1 MTEPTPPTPSDSAES
16 PVRVVPD
23 ATALEQNNRRA
34 LSVGRV
40 AMTLVTLTL
49 LALLG
54 RVYQLQQHPSP
65 RIAAMVDSQTSTRE
79 LDARRGSLV
88 DRRQRVLATTR
99 VARRLFV
106 DPDIV
111 EDPNTFSETVGYTL
125 GYDPAWIEQQLFKRR
140 GSRYIVIDKQMPED
154 KYDLY
159 QQTPELLKLR
169 GLSSHPILVRD
180 YPQAQ
185 LAGQLVGFIG
195 HEGKGLDGL
204 ERAYN
209 DRLAP
214 DPGQHAFVYDRGRN
228 RLWLANQNYKLQ
240 ADGKPIRLSIDL
252 NLQAIAEEEL
262 AATVEKFEGEAG
274 QLIIMD
280 PRTGEVLALANYPFF
295 NPADFRDEK
304 GQFREDAKLAQRNRA
319 VTDLF
324 EPGSIVKPLVWAA
337 SIEGGY
343 ATADEIIDTTDDGMW
358 KPQRGPLLKDSSY
371 GPGKGHGEVTYEEVL
386 VHSSNIG
393 MAVVAERMGM
403 DALHKILD
411 SYGFGK
417 LTGSE
422 LPGEIKG
429 MFRPVSKWSWT
440 DLTRMPMGHGIA
452 VTPLQ
457 VTRAFCALAND
468 GVLVNPT
475 IEARADD
482 TDHERRTNITARV
495 LSPRVAENVREV
507 LARVV
512 TEGTGRRA
520 RSDLYD
526 LFGKTGTA
534 ELPDLKNGGYHDNL
548 YSSSF
553 IAGAPVDQPRLV
565 VGCFVHKTTKRIVDG
580 QYTHYG
586 GVVSGPP
593 VKRVMERSLIYLGV
607 PTKQDA
613 EVTPDTVAD
622 RSR

>member
-1 MTEPTPPTPSDSAES
+1 MTDPTPPSPRDPAES
-16 PVRVVPD
+16 PTRVVPD
-23 ATALEQNNRRA
+23 TAALERNNRRA

-40 AMTLVTLTL
+40 AMVLVTIAL

-65 RIAAMVDSQTSTRE
+65 RIAAMIDTQISTRD

-99 VARRLFV
+99 VAHRLFI

-140 GSRYIVIDKQMPED
+140 GSRYIVIDKQMPEET
-154 KYDLY
+154 YELY
-159 QQTPELLKLR
+159 QQTPELLELR

-204 ERAYN
+204 ERAYD

-262 AATVEKFEGEAG
+262 EATVTKFEGESG

-304 GQFREDAKLAQRNRA
+304 GRFREDAKLAQRNRS
-319 VTDLF
+319 VTDVF

-343 ATADEIIDTTDDGMW
+343 ATASEMIDTTDDGMW

-371 GPGKGHGEVTYEEVL
+371 GPGKGHGEITYEEVL
-386 VHSSNIG
+386 VQSSNIG

-417 LTGSE
+417 VTGSE

-482 TDHERRTNITARV
+482 TEDERRTNITARV

-586 GVVSGPP
+586 GVVSGPA

-607 PTKQDA
+607 PTKEDT
-613 EVTPDTVAD
+613 EVTTDTVAD